1 MAVAGGT
8 ARRAEA
14 FFRARRGEYQCCS
27 LEGRGHEA
35 QREER
40 PLQMAMAVPDTKHF
54 MFCTLFGYSCP
65 SVLEASS
72 KFHLQMS
79 QSLTHAAVAP
89 SAVVNSQVQFGL
101 EKKEEHFLTAPAA
114 TAVRRTSGVAPLSLL
129 LSLLLSLIGLK
140 AQRTEASTA
149 RA

>member
-54 MFCTLFGYSCP
+54 MLCTLFGYSCP
-65 SVLEASS
+65 SFLEASS

-101 EKKEEHFLTAPAA
+101 EKKEEHFLTALA
-114 TAVRRTSGVAPLSLL
+114 TTARPPHIGRGPLFLSL
-129 LSLLLSLIGLK
+129 SLVGLK
-140 AQRTEASTA
+140 AQR